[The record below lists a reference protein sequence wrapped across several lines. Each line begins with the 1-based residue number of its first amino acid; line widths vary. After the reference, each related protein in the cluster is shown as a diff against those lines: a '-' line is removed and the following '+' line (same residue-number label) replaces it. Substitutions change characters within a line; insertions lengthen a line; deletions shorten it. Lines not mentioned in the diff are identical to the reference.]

1 MTRKLKKGGYSAI
14 LSLIVIAAVVVLN
27 MIVGRL
33 PEKVRQ
39 WDMSSSQI
47 YTLGTTTKD
56 LVKGLDKDV
65 TIYVVGDPSN
75 VDKRITSF
83 AKRYEDLSKHIKVET
98 LDSVLHPDQVNK
110 LKATDDSLFISCEAT
125 NKTESVPFTSI
136 IKMDESAYYNYGQ
149 SKESEFDGEGQLTS
163 AISHV
168 TNDVEKKV
176 YVTEGHKEAQF
187 GTVVTDMLKK
197 SNLTVTPINLLTGG
211 SIPEDC
217 ELLLLNA
224 PESDLAADEKKMV
237 SDYLNGGGNVMIL
250 AGYSEKDRPNLNG
263 LLNEYGLNM
272 ENGLAAD
279 TKNFY
284 QNNPY
289 YIFPTIT
296 AGNELTQGT
305 DDKSVSL
312 EIGRAS
318 CRERVCL
325 YV

>member
-75 VDKRITSF
+75 MDKRITSF

-125 NKTESVPFTSI
+125 NKTESVPFASI
-136 IKMDESAYYNYGQ
+136 IKMDQSAYYNYGQ

-187 GTVVTDMLKK
+187 GTVVTDM
-197 SNLTVTPINLLTGG
+197 
-211 SIPEDC
+211 
-217 ELLLLNA
+217 
-224 PESDLAADEKKMV
+224 
-237 SDYLNGGGNVMIL
+237 
-250 AGYSEKDRPNLNG
+250 
-263 LLNEYGLNM
+263 
-272 ENGLAAD
+272 
-279 TKNFY
+279 
-284 QNNPY
+284 
-289 YIFPTIT
+289 
-296 AGNELTQGT
+296 
-305 DDKSVSL
+305 
-312 EIGRAS
+312 
-318 CRERVCL
+318 
-325 YV
+325 